1 MLAVQGKYSS
11 AGQWVSEK
19 RNVKQ
24 DLKKIFGEDIN
35 EIDVVAV
42 MTDTD
47 DSGRSTSAWYGDIYC
62 SSEYNFFPLF
72 AILQVI
78 YGYCKI
84 TSPIQPG

>member
-1 MLAVQGKYSS
+1 MLAVQGKHSS

-47 DSGRSTSAWYGDIYC
+47 DSGRPTSAWYGDIYF
-62 SSEYNFFPLF
+62 SAE
-72 AILQVI
+72 
-78 YGYCKI
+78 
-84 TSPIQPG
+84 